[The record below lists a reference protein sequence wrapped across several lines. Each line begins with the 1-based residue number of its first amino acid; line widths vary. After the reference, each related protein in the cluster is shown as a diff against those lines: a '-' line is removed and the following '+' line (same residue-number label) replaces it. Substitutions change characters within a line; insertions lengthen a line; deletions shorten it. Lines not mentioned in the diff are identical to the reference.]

1 MQNSGR
7 LRATSGFT
15 LIELLFTLAILGIL
29 TAIGAYALVN
39 SMTTARNNSFIEAL
53 AQDINLARSTAMAKS
68 KKVQVE
74 FTSTNTYTVNALDTN
89 NQPVTPA
96 LATNTNASVVMSG
109 INAGDK
115 LICSSVGFCLAYT
128 SAGTLKTI
136 DHVDIAANGKTRTLS
151 ITILGL
157 TRTES

>member
-1 MQNSGR
+1 
-7 LRATSGFT
+7 
-15 LIELLFTLAILGIL
+15 
-29 TAIGAYALVN
+29 
-39 SMTTARNNSFIEAL
+39 
-53 AQDINLARSTAMAKS
+53 MAKS
-68 KKVQVE
+68 KKVQVQ
-74 FTSTNTYTVNALDTN
+74 FTSNNTYTVNALDTS

-109 INAGDK
+109 INVGDK